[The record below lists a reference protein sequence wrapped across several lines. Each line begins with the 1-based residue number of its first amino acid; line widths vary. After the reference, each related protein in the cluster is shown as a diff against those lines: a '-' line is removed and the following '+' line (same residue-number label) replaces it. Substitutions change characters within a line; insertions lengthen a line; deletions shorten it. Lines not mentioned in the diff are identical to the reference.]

1 MYGRKSA
8 EFLIIDRV
16 LSMSQKKY
24 ISIYIY
30 IYIYIYID
38 IYIFRARSF
47 TKRWAYSE
55 PSQRSVR
62 FSTLEK

>member
-16 LSMSQKKY
+16 LSMSHKK
-24 ISIYIY
+24 YIY
-30 IYIYIYID
+30 IYIY